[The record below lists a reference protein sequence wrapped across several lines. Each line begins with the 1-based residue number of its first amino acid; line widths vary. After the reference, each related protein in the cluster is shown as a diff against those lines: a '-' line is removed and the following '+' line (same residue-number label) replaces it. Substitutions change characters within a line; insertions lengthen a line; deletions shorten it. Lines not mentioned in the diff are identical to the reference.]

1 MRISSCFVSR
11 RVARGR
17 LTSDSSHNRIESN
30 SRVGLVHAGCAGAWT
45 STNPRKP
52 SRLLLPNCYHL
63 DGQAAACSRA
73 ETCRTLALLSNLSNI
88 HSTSGGGSMARAVKY
103 TKEMLEEAVRAS
115 SSMAAVLRCLG
126 LRPAGGAPT
135 RTFPDVSEASGS
147 IHPTS
152 LGSPARA
159 STRLTTGT
167 IGKLCS
173 QSGPRLPPVP
183 AHQLRRA
190 LFEYGISHICALCG
204 IDSVWNGMPLTLHVD
219 HIDGNPNDSRPGN
232 VRFLCP
238 NCHSQTPT
246 YAGRNLRQRDARD

>member
-88 HSTSGGGSMARAVKY
+88 HSTSGGFDG
-103 TKEMLEEAVRAS
+103 
-115 SSMAAVLRCLG
+115 
-126 LRPAGGAPT
+126 
-135 RTFPDVSEASGS
+135 
-147 IHPTS
+147 
-152 LGSPARA
+152 
-159 STRLTTGT
+159 
-167 IGKLCS
+167 
-173 QSGPRLPPVP
+173 QSGQV
-183 AHQLRRA
+183 H
-190 LFEYGISHICALCG
+190 E
-204 IDSVWNGMPLTLHVD
+204 
-219 HIDGNPNDSRPGN
+219 
-232 VRFLCP
+232 
-238 NCHSQTPT
+238 
-246 YAGRNLRQRDARD
+246 RDARGGCTSVIQHGGSSPLPRPETRGGGTHTYISRRIRSLGLDTSHFTGKPGPGEYTPHNRHNWQTLLTERPEAPAGTRPSVEESTIRVRNFPYLRSVRDRLRVEWDATHPACRSHRREPERFSTRKRPLSVSQLP

>member
-1 MRISSCFVSR
+1 MFVSR
-11 RVARGR
+11 RVTRGR

-30 SRVGLVHAGCAGAWT
+30 SRVGLVRAGCAGAWT

-52 SRLLLPNCYHL
+52 SRLLLPNRYHL
-63 DGQAAACSRA
+63 DGRPAACPRA

-88 HSTSGGGSMARAVKY
+88 HSTSGGSMARAVKY

-126 LRPAGGAPT
+126 LRPAGGT
-135 RTFPDVSEASGS
+135 HTYISRR
-147 IHPTS
+147 IRS
-152 LGSPARA
+152 LGLDTSHFTGKPGPGEYTPHNRHNWQ
-159 STRLTTGT
+159 TLLTERPEG
-167 IGKLCS
+167 S
-173 QSGPRLPPVP
+173 RRVP